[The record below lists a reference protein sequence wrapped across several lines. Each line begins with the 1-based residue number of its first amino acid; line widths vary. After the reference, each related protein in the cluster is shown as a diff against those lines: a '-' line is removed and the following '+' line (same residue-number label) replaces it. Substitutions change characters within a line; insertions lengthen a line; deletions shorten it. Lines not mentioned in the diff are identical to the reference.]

1 MVLSLRSLL
10 YLRGLFLSEWSL
22 NDTTWSPKWLD
33 DLLDVYGEVV
43 CNVQS
48 GLDSPVQSG
57 GLGPL
62 LDRFLVVVTLLLGL
76 GRHFMTWV
84 DGCIRF

>member
-1 MVLSLRSLL
+1 MV
-10 YLRGLFLSEWSL
+10 W
-22 NDTTWSPKWLD
+22 
-33 DLLDVYGEVV
+33 LDVYGEVV

-48 GLDSPVQSG
+48 GPDSPVQSG

-84 DGCIRF
+84 RAWTRVRMSQLE